1 MTGPPSV
8 EPIGLQL
15 TRTAKVV
22 SRAFDGAL
30 AAAGG
35 SLPVWLVLTSLKAQQ
50 HAMQRDIAD
59 ELGIEGATLT
69 HHLNRMERA
78 GLVTRGG
85 TRRTGGPT
93 MSSSRVSGEAMFF
106 GLLET
111 VAAFDRPLRAGLGD
125 DDLAVLGGLL
135 ARLRANVGAEE
146 TR

>member
-1 MTGPPSV
+1 M

-78 GLVTRGG
+78 GLVTRERDPRN
-85 TRRTGGPT
+85 RRAHRVELTGE
-93 MSSSRVSGEAMFF
+93 GEAMFF

-111 VAAFDRPLRAGLGD
+111 VTAFDQALRAGLGD
-125 DDLAVLGGLL
+125 DDVAVLGGLL
-135 ARLRANVGAEE
+135 ARLRANVGAEV